1 MLKLFC
7 VSGYKLHEGDPI
19 INGHQTREMI
29 LEEANDI
36 HSSDV
41 LRLQTAIMR
50 LSPIV
55 ENVYRIN
62 SVIDAA
68 KEYHEILSS
77 LKSDSVEACLKAD
90 RRFRAYVLE
99 FDMFLDY
106 WESYIAHHKRID
118 KSADDKLVTGYKAL
132 FNSLTHEAYDNHV
145 EYQLLDMIRN
155 QTAHVQ
161 SPVNRIHV
169 GIDGN
174 EAYSL
179 RDVLLSKCKSGPNKK
194 VILQAQPEEI
204 VLSPIVDVTE
214 QCLKTIHAGLIDY
227 QIDEQVVEE
236 MKYIGRFIGYA
247 IGKNQ
252 LYQPW
257 LLMDETTAPP
267 RLQHIK
273 DMKAYGYIL
282 ERMEKKE
289 YKTNGND
296 E

>member
-7 VSGYKLHEGDPI
+7 VTGYKNHEGDPI

-36 HSSDV
+36 PPSDV

-50 LSPIV
+50 LSSLV

-62 SVIDAA
+62 SVVDAA
-68 KEYHEILSS
+68 KEYHETLSS
-77 LKSDSVEACLKAD
+77 LNSDNVEACLRAD

-118 KSADDKLVTGYKAL
+118 NLTDDKLVTDYKAL
-132 FNSLTHEAYDNHV
+132 FDTLTHTAYDNHV

-169 GIDGN
+169 GIDGI
-174 EAYSL
+174 EVYSL
-179 RDVLLSKCKSGPNKK
+179 RDTPV
-194 VILQAQPEEI
+194 
-204 VLSPIVDVTE
+204 
-214 QCLKTIHAGLIDY
+214 
-227 QIDEQVVEE
+227 
-236 MKYIGRFIGYA
+236 
-247 IGKNQ
+247 
-252 LYQPW
+252 
-257 LLMDETTAPP
+257 
-267 RLQHIK
+267 
-273 DMKAYGYIL
+273 
-282 ERMEKKE
+282 ERMS
-289 YKTNGND
+289 
-296 E
+296 